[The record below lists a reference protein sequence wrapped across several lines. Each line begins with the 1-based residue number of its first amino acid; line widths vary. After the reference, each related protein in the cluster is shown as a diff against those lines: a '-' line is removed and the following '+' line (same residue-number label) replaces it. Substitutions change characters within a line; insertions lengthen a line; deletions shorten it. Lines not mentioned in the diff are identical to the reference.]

1 MPYLQELVRQ
11 SLYVQPVGTDLGLPK
26 GGAYSSYYPTYEVQ
40 SPQYISPN
48 PYSLAQMGYRTNEVV
63 YALISKRAKALSDA
77 MIKVW
82 NDAGDQPE
90 EMPKHP
96 LRRLLK
102 KVNAGIGEKMFWQ
115 ITSIY
120 RDIAGF
126 AAWEIERNN
135 RGEPIRLW
143 AMRPD
148 WCSFLRGEQQPMRA
162 IRYQPYGLPPADIPI
177 ENVFIAGSFDPLFPQ
192 IKFYSPTMAALES
205 IKVDNAM
212 TMFLQDFVSHGAKFS
227 GLLSVA
233 QTIDEN
239 TANDYKRRF
248 RDAHGGT
255 QNWSDPLVLGLG
267 AKYESMQMNF
277 RDMVFPELDARTE
290 SRLCMAFEMS
300 PILISAKVGLDRST
314 YSNYEQAN
322 KAWYNEWVS
331 PEWQILADSFGE
343 QMLPHYHENTD
354 DVYCAFD
361 TTKVRALNED
371 RTTQADRATNIY
383 KSGLAKLNEAREEMG
398 LDPLDDELGN
408 QFFNKPAEPQLE
420 ELTGKPKTNAE
431 EDQAAIDQAAAN
443 AAQIA
448 KDKELEDE
456 EIKDFRA
463 FAKRRI
469 KENKHADI
477 LEFEFKYVG
486 ADRAALLVAQYAQ
499 NDNGANQI
507 LEGIKSALQALDAR
521 TIAPSAAQPI
531 NIEVHSYPTNAPIV
545 NVEAKSADQPAPVV
559 TVINKVEPTPVNV
572 NNTMPATKPAKARK
586 ARMVKAD
593 DGTITIEEE

>member
-11 SLYVQPVGTDLGLPK
+11 ALYTQPVGTDLGLPK

-63 YALISKRAKALSDA
+63 YALISKRAKAISDA

-82 NDAGDQPE
+82 DDAGDQPE
-90 EMPKHP
+90 EMPRHP
-96 LRRLLK
+96 LRKLLK

-148 WCSFLRGEQQPMRA
+148 WCSFLRGEQQPLRA
-162 IRYQPYGLPPADIPI
+162 IRYQPYGLPPADIPV
-177 ENVFIAGSFDPLFPQ
+177 ENVFIAGNFDPLFPQ

-205 IKVDNAM
+205 VKVDNAM
-212 TMFLQDFVSHGAKFS
+212 TNFLQDFISHGAKFS

-255 QNWSDPLVLGLG
+255 QNWTDPLVLGLG

-290 SRLCMAFEMS
+290 SRICMAFEMS

-331 PEWQILADSFGE
+331 PEWQVLADSFGE
-343 QMLPHYHENTD
+343 QMLPHYHD
-354 DVYCAFD
+354 DTSEVYCEFD
-361 TTKVRALNED
+361 TTKVKALNED
-371 RTTQADRATNIY
+371 RTVMADRARGIY
-383 KSGLAKLNEAREEMG
+383 KDGVAKLNEAREEMG
-398 LDPLDDELGN
+398 LDPLDDEEGN
-408 QFFNKPAEPQLE
+408 QFYKQPAANPQQDQQPAA
-420 ELTGKPKTNAE
+420 PKTSAE
-431 EDQAAIDQAAAN
+431 DEKAQADQAAAN

-456 EIKDFRA
+456 EVKDFRA

-486 ADRAALLVAQYAQ
+486 ADRAAALVAQYAPL
-499 NDNGANQI
+499 NNGADQV
-507 LEGIKSALQALDAR
+507 LEGIKSALDMMNAQPA
-521 TIAPSAAQPI
+521 APAQTPQPI
-531 NIEVHSYPTNAPIV
+531 NIQVHSYPQDPPIV
-545 NVEAKSADQPAPVV
+545 NVEARAAEQPAPVV
-559 TVINKVEPTPVNV
+559 TVGRLRNV
-572 NNTMPATKPAKARK
+572 T
-586 ARMVKAD
+586 
-593 DGTITIEEE
+593 